1 MKPYAH
7 LIGGELAYL
16 STTTIEWTHANSMT
30 IKVANYNSEASPMA
44 KHYCNNDGAKGIGII
59 MILSSDKD
67 YKPCTPYEVVHSN
80 L

>member
-30 IKVANYNSEASPMA
+30 AKVPITIA
-44 KHYCNNDGAKGIGII
+44 KQAPWQSTTVI
-59 MILSSDKD
+59 MMVLKVQVLSSDKD
-67 YKPCTPYEVVHSN
+67 YNSLYGVRR
-80 L
+80 